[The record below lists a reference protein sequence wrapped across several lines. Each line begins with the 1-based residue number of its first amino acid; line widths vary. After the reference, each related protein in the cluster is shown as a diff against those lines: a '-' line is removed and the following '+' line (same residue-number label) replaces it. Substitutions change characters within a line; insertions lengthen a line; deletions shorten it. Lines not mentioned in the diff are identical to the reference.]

1 MMLNCHP
8 QNLGALQMPASCDAY
23 LVTSQRMLPDGSI
36 GVFVGDYQ
44 LTAADLAALEA
55 WRINC
60 INQRQAQQDAEL
72 AKRAV
77 ELAAQ
82 PIQASPFSIG
92 PNTAT
97 DPAPSVSLAV
107 NYVNSISDPAL
118 RDVAKNAVITTLNQN
133 PTIENLTGSM
143 QSAQPAPGSGGAVT
157 GGGDGGGTVFGPGS
171 GTVLDAGFPTTGGVE
186 ETDSKLPLLA
196 LGLALA
202 LFS

>member
-1 MMLNCHP
+1 MMLNCPPHT
-8 QNLGALQMPASCDAY
+8 LGALQVPASCDA
-23 LVTSQRMLPDGSI
+23 LLITSQRMLPDGSI
-36 GVFVGDYQ
+36 GSFVGDYQ
-44 LTAADLAALEA
+44 LTAADLAAVEA

-92 PNTAT
+92 PSTAT

-107 NYVNSISDPAL
+107 NYVNSISDSAL
-118 RDVAKNAVITTLNQN
+118 RDVAKNAVVTTLNQN
-133 PTIENLTGSM
+133 PTIENLTGPP
-143 QSAQPAPGSGGAVT
+143 QSAQPYPPTSQPAPGSGGGA
-157 GGGDGGGTVFGPGS
+157 VFGPGS
-171 GTVLDAGFPTTGGVE
+171 GTPLDAGFPDVQTAAPAG
-186 ETDSKLPLLA
+186 DSKLPLLA